1 MSKTPWANSPI
12 HKMIQDA
19 GVDDGS
25 SLTASTCS
33 AFSVELA
40 LELSSFVHERCKDVP
55 HDIGI
60 HLATIAEKHLKP
72 NQTEQEPQTENDQ

>member
-1 MSKTPWANSPI
+1 MSKKTWANSPI
-12 HKMIQDA
+12 HKMIRDA

-60 HLATIAEKHLKP
+60 HLATIAQKHLKP
-72 NQTEQEPQTENDQ
+72 NEREQPTEDDQ

>member
-1 MSKTPWANSPI
+1 MSERSES
-12 HKMIQDA
+12 DA
-19 GVDDGS
+19 
-25 SLTASTCS
+25 LNCS

-60 HLATIAEKHLKP
+60 RLATIAEKHLKP
-72 NQTEQEPQTENDQ
+72 NPTGQEPPTENEQ